1 MASGRKPRSVL
12 LRQSRGHFPVSNRVF
27 LPTFLR
33 IRTWVYLLFWLPAC
47 FFLSI
52 FSFPRV
58 LCFPLC
64 AVVVLL
70 SINLPQA
77 LSCATTQPVFYGA
90 RDNDGEWRGGEEAIF
105 VSWMSPSLPSLPY
118 EKPRLP
124 PNCAHHVQQPLD
136 KEATD
141 MDRD

>member
-1 MASGRKPRSVL
+1 M
-12 LRQSRGHFPVSNRVF
+12 SNRVL

-47 FFLSI
+47 SFLSI

-77 LSCATTQPVFYGA
+77 LSCATTHPSFPAPATMTV
-90 RDNDGEWRGGEEAIF
+90 NGEEGKRQF
-105 VSWMSPSLPSLPY
+105 SFPFLDVSLPPFSTL
-118 EKPRLP
+118 R
-124 PNCAHHVQQPLD
+124 
-136 KEATD
+136 EA
-141 MDRD
+141 